1 MSSAVASQWRE
12 KATGFFSSSS
22 IKLKQASQTAGAFVG
37 EVAKD
42 AGSSVTEA
50 AERAGTVFRTQWSL
64 LQQSRQQQSSQL
76 SHDSMQERI
85 LSAAAST
92 STLLKRSISETK
104 EKVATGKV
112 IVGEAAKKTAQKSK
126 SILTNIE
133 RWQKGV
139 ASNDVFGVPIEIV
152 VHRQNASRPIPEIL
166 IKCADYIVLTGLTSE
181 YIFKSDGDGRVVQN
195 LVSLYNEDSKAPL
208 PEGVSPIDVAALL
221 KIYLLSLPEP
231 IISFDLYDEIK
242 NARSNVQRLRNILKK
257 LSSVNHSTLEFITAL
272 LLRVSQ
278 KSALN
283 KMDAHSL
290 AVELAP
296 TIFWQR
302 SERKSNTSGQQ
313 LPLWHAG
320 RLFRLKSSSQD
331 SERSLSRTWTGRHGF
346 SSQNGNNNHRS
357 SDFDDLRDL
366 YEDGNSSS
374 GGLDVASQIPLDDG
388 VPPVDYVIVEVVQCL
403 IERHNAVFTDAS
415 ETVWH

>member
-1 MSSAVASQWRE
+1 
-12 KATGFFSSSS
+12 
-22 IKLKQASQTAGAFVG
+22 
-37 EVAKD
+37 
-42 AGSSVTEA
+42 
-50 AERAGTVFRTQWSL
+50 
-64 LQQSRQQQSSQL
+64 
-76 SHDSMQERI
+76 MQERI

-152 VHRQNASRPIPEIL
+152 VQRQNTSRPIPEIL
-166 IKCADYIVLTGLTSE
+166 IKCADYIVLSGLTSE
-181 YIFKSDGDGRVVQN
+181 YIFKSEGDGRVVQD
-195 LVSLYNEDSKAPL
+195 LISLYNEDWKAPL
-208 PEGVSPIDVAALL
+208 PEGVSPIDVADLL
-221 KIYLLSLPEP
+221 KIYLISLPEP

-242 NARSNVQRLRNILKK
+242 DARSNVQQLRNILKK

-283 KMDAHSL
+283 KMDAHGL

-302 SERKSNTSGQQ
+302 NERKSNISGQQ

-320 RLFRLKSSSQD
+320 TLFRLRSPSQD
-331 SERSLSRTWTGRHGF
+331 SEGSLSRTWTGRHGF
-346 SSQNGNNNHRS
+346 STKNGNNTNAI

-388 VPPVDYVIVEVVQCL
+388 IPPVDYVIVEVVQCL